1 MARSTRRGTAF
12 SPYELDALSPPFDA
26 VRRHQIYQTN
36 INAAPFFRA
45 ALVAS
50 DIRASAVEDEAADD
64 DPDWEDVGVV
74 LISGP
79 PSPLSSCPSSP
90 AATTS
95 DLPHGPSWSS
105 PPRPLSPLPDEPLTR
120 SSTPGGHDSDGS
132 HTDAS
137 DPGIPS
143 LATPL
148 QNLARR
154 RQNDAAASRRKRK
167 RTAAAL
173 SRSFGPPPQPK
184 HAQDHRELPPLETTF
199 RAEDLPSSRGDWGG
213 PRPRKR
219 VRRVRQTMW
228 TKEQLIKQGCELV
241 LWNGRDPM
249 LVVDAE
255 GRIVAVL
262 LGTPEDPD
270 WPSVIAEASRCMAK
284 AREHGIR
291 SGTFKAKDRRHRRG
305 KFYTLAAGYSLGGG
319 QQRPGNLVNCR
330 GRRCLLRY
338 FMRRK
343 CFRRIAGFQSS
354 GLANYAPRLYSYYCE
369 TMNDLREHHPGLVQ
383 NFTNSVFPAIT
394 FNIGPSAVSFEHCD
408 GGNLPHGWC
417 GLTSSGEFDHQKG
430 GHLYLKQLKLL
441 TEFPSGSTIL
451 APSGSGETRE
461 SIAQYAAG
469 GLFRWVAYGDQS
481 AKSLL
486 LTPNGAELKRKFDGE
501 PGARTEWALGL
512 FSKVDELA
520 ADRRA
525 VFGNN

>member
-12 SPYELDALSPPFDA
+12 TPYELDALNPPFDA
-26 VRRHQIYQTN
+26 VPRLQIYQTN

-90 AATTS
+90 AATTP
-95 DLPHGPSWSS
+95 DLPHSPVPSS
-105 PPRPLSPLPDEPLTR
+105 PPQPSSPLSDRSQCDEPLTR
-120 SSTPGGHDSDGS
+120 SSTPDGHDSGGS
-132 HTDAS
+132 HADAS
-137 DPGIPS
+137 DPGMAS
-143 LATPL
+143 LITPL
-148 QNLARR
+148 RNLARR
-154 RQNDAAASRRKRK
+154 RQNNAAASRRRRK
-167 RTAAAL
+167 RTAAAQ
-173 SRSFGPPPQPK
+173 STPFGPLPKPK
-184 HAQDHRELPPLETTF
+184 HAQGHRELPPFETAF
-199 RAEDLPSSRGDWGG
+199 RAEDLPSSRGDWVG

-219 VRRVRQTMW
+219 VRRVRRTMW
-228 TKEQLIKQGCELV
+228 TREQLIKRGCELV
-241 LWNGRDPM
+241 PWNGR
-249 LVVDAE
+249 
-255 GRIVAVL
+255 GRIIAVL

-284 AREHGIR
+284 ARERGM
-291 SGTFKAKDRRHRRG
+291 SDGTFKAKDRRHRRG

-319 QQRPGNLVNCR
+319 QQRPGNLVNCK
-330 GRRCLLRY
+330 GRRRLLRY
-338 FMRRK
+338 LMRRK
-343 CFRRIAGFQSS
+343 CFRRITGFQSS
-354 GLANYAPRLYSYYCE
+354 GLANYAPRLYLYYCE

-383 NFTNSVFPAIT
+383 NFANSVFPAIT

-408 GGNLPHGWC
+408 GGNLPHGWFR
-417 GLTSSGEFDHQKG
+417 SSER
-430 GHLYLKQLKLL
+430 GHLYLKQLKLII
-441 TEFPSGSTIL
+441 EFPSGSTIL
-451 APSGSGETRE
+451 APSGSIDHGNTPIQEGETRE

-469 GLFRWVAYGDQS
+469 GLFRWVAYGHQS

-486 LTPNGAELKRKFDGE
+486 CNPNGAELKRKFDGE
-501 PGARTEWALGL
+501 PGARTEWALSL

-520 ADRRA
+520 ADRQA